1 MWLALSF
8 PGKSLTFLE
17 VILRLIIYLV
27 PMTRA
32 PSSLFSGLYLGLRV
46 AGWQPP
52 GSTSEVEGNLMLCSS
67 PSNSQISYGL
77 LCPLPVP
84 SSLMWTLVWWLHKP
98 RPKCF
103 RWPIRKWVIMP
114 SLCTFAL
121 TLAFFTRSCQ
131 NSMGPFICIHRNS
144 PVLITPETM
153 CFLCSIKYFSYAVHS
168 LNTQINNARYGNR
181 KKGETACPRPLM
193 TPNQVHSI
201 YHPLLDHTLLHCF
214 ECSWFFQWSHIEL
227 ENDYS
232 FRTFILILANLMASW
247 IFFFLLL
254 LEGWWVLET
263 WSRTLFYTWG
273 ANTWIL
279 Q

>member
-17 VILRLIIYLV
+17 FILRLIIYLV

-131 NSMGPFICIHRNS
+131 NSVGPFICIHRNS

-181 KKGETACPRPLM
+181 KKRWNCLPKTIDDAKPGPLHL
-193 TPNQVHSI
+193 PPFAGSHSLA
-201 YHPLLDHTLLHCF
+201 LLWVLLIFSMKPH
-214 ECSWFFQWSHIEL
+214 WTGKWLFFQDIHI
-227 ENDYS
+227 
-232 FRTFILILANLMASW
+232 NLSKPNGLLN
-247 IFFFLLL
+247 FFFF
-254 LEGWWVLET
+254 
-263 WSRTLFYTWG
+263 FYY
-273 ANTWIL
+273 
-279 Q
+279 

>member
-103 RWPIRKWVIMP
+103 RWPIWKWVIMP

-131 NSMGPFICIHRNS
+131 NSVGPFICIHRNS

-181 KKGETACPRPLM
+181 KKVKLLAQDHWWCQTRSTPSTTLCWITLSCTALSAPDFFNEATLNWKM
-193 TPNQVHSI
+193 IILSGHS
-201 YHPLLDHTLLHCF
+201 Y
-214 ECSWFFQWSHIEL
+214 
-227 ENDYS
+227 
-232 FRTFILILANLMASW
+232 
-247 IFFFLLL
+247 
-254 LEGWWVLET
+254 
-263 WSRTLFYTWG
+263 
-273 ANTWIL
+273 
-279 Q
+279 